1 MGMGARS
8 GTCQGSVLLALRSY
22 LPARTRFGPA
32 SYSISPK
39 PRVLALLAV
48 GEVVPVPAV
57 SIRNLDD
64 RVKARLRLR
73 AARHGRSME
82 AEMRVILT
90 ESVRE
95 PGDDEGLVLALLR
108 RFAELGGV
116 ELDIPARGTR
126 PRAADLG

>member
-1 MGMGARS
+1 MS
-8 GTCQGSVLLALRSY
+8 
-22 LPARTRFGPA
+22 
-32 SYSISPK
+32 
-39 PRVLALLAV
+39 
-48 GEVVPVPAV
+48 AV

-64 RVKARLRLR
+64 RVKERLRLR

-82 AEMRVILT
+82 AEMRAILT

-95 PGDDEGLVLALLR
+95 PGDDEGLDLALSR

-126 PRAADLG
+126 PRAADLD

>member
-1 MGMGARS
+1 M
-8 GTCQGSVLLALRSY
+8 
-22 LPARTRFGPA
+22 
-32 SYSISPK
+32 
-39 PRVLALLAV
+39 
-48 GEVVPVPAV
+48 PAV